1 MVAARRVLYNPQP
14 QMTLPSG
21 TKLGPYDIESLVGAG
36 GMGEV
41 YRARDARLNRTV
53 AIKVLPKSFSAD
65 ADRLQRFMQE
75 ARAAAALN
83 HPNILSIYDIGEEN
97 GSPYIVSE
105 LLEGTTLREQ
115 LRSGPLPARKAI
127 DYALQAARGLAAAHD
142 KGIVH
147 RDLKPENI
155 FVTDDG
161 RVKILDF
168 GLAKLTR
175 PEASGPGGESMTAQV
190 NTEPGHVLG
199 TAGYMAPEQVRG
211 KATDHRSD
219 IFAFGSIL
227 YEMLS
232 GKRAFR
238 GETAAD
244 TMSAILKE
252 EPEELSETGRN
263 VAAPLERIVRHCL
276 EKNPA
281 QRFQS
286 ASDVAFALEALTD
299 STSGSQTGAQATV
312 AEAVP
317 SGAHA
322 ATGAGSRKKTGL
334 IFAVALAASVIA
346 GGVGWWLG
354 RGKPATPPEYQQITF
369 RTGSI
374 DNARFAPDGSIIYGA
389 TWEGGDS
396 QLYISR
402 EDEPGTREL
411 GLKNADLLA
420 ISKNGELAVRLNTTY
435 YSGYARSGTLARVP
449 LSGGTP
455 REVLDNVQDA
465 DWAANGESMAVVR
478 YVPENGHWKL
488 EYPIGK
494 VLLDGINWISHPKI
508 SPDGKWVAFADHE
521 NPEGDD
527 EGSLAVVD
535 LEGHEKKLASGWAS
549 LQGIV
554 WSPKGDEIWFTATS
568 SGSATNPRA
577 VTLTGRQRV
586 LTNVPGGMWLEDM
599 RDGVALMVANQ
610 ARLGVRGLAPG
621 AKEERELGWF
631 GWSELRDISPDGRKI
646 LFEEEGNGGGTNYTV
661 FLRDTDGSPP
671 VKIGEGVGEVISPD
685 GKWVITKAKD
695 QGILKMVPTGTGEA
709 RQITHDKISYGRVRY
724 FPDGKQLLGSG
735 IELGHGVRDYVI
747 DLSNGD
753 DKPITP
759 EGVSGTQL
767 SPDGRSVAV
776 SGPDGKWAVWP
787 LDGSGLRPI
796 PGLDSSYNVIGWTAD
811 GTSVYASSSALRE
824 TAAKVYRVNVTT
836 GKMELWKAFGEN
848 IPAGVV
854 FVGAPH
860 FSRDGSAYAY
870 LYFQVLSQ
878 AYVVRGLK

>member
-1 MVAARRVLYNPQP
+1 
-14 QMTLPSG
+14 MTLNSG
-21 TKLGPYDIESLVGAG
+21 TKLGPYDIESLLGAG

-115 LRSGPLPARKAI
+115 LRSGPLQSRKVI
-127 DYALQAARGLAAAHD
+127 DYALQVARGLAAAHD

-238 GETAAD
+238 GETPAD

-286 ASDVAFALEALTD
+286 AGDVAFALEALADSSTGSRTGTQTAVTD
-299 STSGSQTGAQATV
+299 ASATN
-312 AEAVP
+312 
-317 SGAHA
+317 AHA
-322 ATGAGSRKKTGL
+322 ASRQVRTGGRVLG
-334 IFAVALAASVIA
+334 IALALVLAVVA
-346 GGVGWWLG
+346 AALGWWLG
-354 RGKPATPPEYQQITF
+354 RGSVHPSLAEYRQITF

-420 ISKNGELAVRLNTTY
+420 ISKSGELAVRLNTTY
-435 YSGYARSGTLARVP
+435 STGYGRWGTLARVP

-508 SPDGKWVAFADHE
+508 SPDGKFVAFADHE

-577 VTLTGRQRV
+577 VTLTGKARI
-586 LTNVPGGMWLEDM
+586 LTNVPGGMWLEDI

-631 GWSELRDISPDGRKI
+631 GWSELRDISADGHKI

-671 VKIGEGVGEVISPD
+671 VKIGEGVGEAISPD
-685 GKWVITKAKD
+685 GKWVITKPKD
-695 QGILKMVPTGTGEA
+695 QGTLKMVPTGAGEA
-709 RQITHDKISYGRVRY
+709 RQITHDSISYGRVRY

-735 IELGHGVRDYVI
+735 IEPGHGVRDYLI
-747 DLSNGD
+747 DLSSGAG
-753 DKPITP
+753 KPVTP
-759 EGVSGTQL
+759 EGVAGTQL

-776 SGPDGKWAVWP
+776 SGPDGKWGVWP

-796 PGLDSSYNVIGWTAD
+796 PGLDSKYYVVGWTPD
-811 GTSVYASSSALRE
+811 GTSVYAAPSALRA
-824 TAAKVYRVNVTT
+824 TAQNIFRVNVTT
-836 GKMELWKAFGEN
+836 GKMELWKTLGAN

-854 FVGAPH
+854 FVGGPH
-860 FSRDGSAYAY
+860 FSRDSAAYAY